1 MDHPFIFEVIF
12 WFLFVDD
19 FHDIQYRLSL
29 RNPIEEKNEF
39 AMDVLR
45 RVRLKLEG
53 REPDALKRSSVAKQV

>member
-1 MDHPFIFEVIF
+1 M
-12 WFLFVDD
+12 DD

>member
-1 MDHPFIFEVIF
+1 MTSTIDTEWH
-12 WFLFVDD
+12 
-19 FHDIQYRLSL
+19 RSL

-53 REPDALKRSSVAKQV
+53 REPDALKRSSVAKQVRCFISFDFNVLI